1 MKRLQYVLRVL
12 RHSPASTAI
21 KILSL
26 GLGMA
31 MCVFLLDM
39 FLYITGYDKSYR
51 DSENLYQVWMQ
62 YTYNSSGEVRE
73 PQQQCYGPIAGILL
87 DKFPDEVESAA
98 STSYFSAQCV
108 YDGREYG
115 LWTNIVADSLFFD
128 TMGIEVLAGNPRQDL
143 MSQDVV
149 YLTKSIADYIFN
161 SEDPIGKTIK
171 IEGMDMTVRGVF
183 ADVEENS
190 SVHPGAVTSFPT
202 LWNRRWGYYGLDG
215 GDSYR
220 EYVRLKPG
228 TDYKELNRKIQKY
241 IREAIPPTSTTLDVL
256 VKPIADTNRG
266 YKNTKTLLAITV
278 VLGLSLLFVA
288 SLNYVLI
295 SIASLSKRAKAI
307 GVQKCSGA
315 SNASIAGTFLLE
327 TAVILIL
334 SSLLSAVVLYY
345 TQKYITTVGG
355 INVPWIL
362 TRYKWS
368 ALAVVGSLFVI
379 GGILPARLFARIPV
393 TQVFRR
399 FTERNSGWKR
409 VLLFVQFGG
418 IAFVGAL
425 LCAVSVQYRF
435 VLGKD
440 LGYDVEQVCVGY
452 VNGEAG
458 NNPVVDYIKHLP
470 YVEDVAGSWSDP
482 TSGYSGEFI
491 RDDNR
496 NVLFSSRF
504 ESGTSNYID
513 VMGMEL
519 LKGRAPQAD
528 DEAFINEEFLKLM
541 HWNADSVFAP
551 GYELTTYLNSER
563 VRIVGLVKNFV
574 IGDYMVE
581 PMPYIFTLNK
591 EISPHN
597 LTIRLKE
604 PYGENMKKLS
614 SDLTE
619 AFSGTKCGFYML
631 SEIAAHRYESVR
643 FFRTVIMITSI
654 IIVLIVLMGL
664 IGFVRDEIQRRSKE
678 IAIRKVNGAEASDI
692 IRLLGID
699 VMKVAVPAVVVGIIA
714 AWYIG
719 RFWFEQFYAVV
730 DYLPAYYAAAGLA
743 ILILILGCVTL
754 LSRDTALDNPVNS
767 IKSE

>member
-1 MKRLQYVLRVL
+1 MKRLQYVLRIL

-73 PQQQCYGPIAGILL
+73 PQQQCYGPIAGMLL

-295 SIASLSKRAKAI
+295 S
-307 GVQKCSGA
+307 
-315 SNASIAGTFLLE
+315 
-327 TAVILIL
+327 
-334 SSLLSAVVLYY
+334 
-345 TQKYITTVGG
+345 
-355 INVPWIL
+355 
-362 TRYKWS
+362 
-368 ALAVVGSLFVI
+368 
-379 GGILPARLFARIPV
+379 
-393 TQVFRR
+393 
-399 FTERNSGWKR
+399 
-409 VLLFVQFGG
+409 
-418 IAFVGAL
+418 
-425 LCAVSVQYRF
+425 
-435 VLGKD
+435 
-440 LGYDVEQVCVGY
+440 
-452 VNGEAG
+452 
-458 NNPVVDYIKHLP
+458 
-470 YVEDVAGSWSDP
+470 
-482 TSGYSGEFI
+482 
-491 RDDNR
+491 
-496 NVLFSSRF
+496 
-504 ESGTSNYID
+504 
-513 VMGMEL
+513 
-519 LKGRAPQAD
+519 
-528 DEAFINEEFLKLM
+528 
-541 HWNADSVFAP
+541 
-551 GYELTTYLNSER
+551 
-563 VRIVGLVKNFV
+563 
-574 IGDYMVE
+574 
-581 PMPYIFTLNK
+581 
-591 EISPHN
+591 
-597 LTIRLKE
+597 
-604 PYGENMKKLS
+604 
-614 SDLTE
+614 
-619 AFSGTKCGFYML
+619 
-631 SEIAAHRYESVR
+631 
-643 FFRTVIMITSI
+643 
-654 IIVLIVLMGL
+654 
-664 IGFVRDEIQRRSKE
+664 
-678 IAIRKVNGAEASDI
+678 
-692 IRLLGID
+692 
-699 VMKVAVPAVVVGIIA
+699 
-714 AWYIG
+714 
-719 RFWFEQFYAVV
+719 
-730 DYLPAYYAAAGLA
+730 
-743 ILILILGCVTL
+743 
-754 LSRDTALDNPVNS
+754 
-767 IKSE
+767 